1 MMTPHLMVSP
11 SPFLSL
17 KGPMRGG
24 EAHTLV
30 VRVYNEPAVL
40 AARIAS
46 IITSTETTVTRTLTL
61 VQKVA
66 AAAPTDPKSSG
77 FTAQGKR
84 KKTPKGQHVHNTRK
98 ATPRPLKRQGGTT
111 ATHPATHERLF
122 NMCLEH
128 EDVVTDVG
136 GAIAQT
142 TTTPDG
148 HKHGRGE
155 ATWWWL
161 VIWSGT
167 WAETPTMLHDAEG
180 RVGWSI
186 NIRGFLLQVKVF
198 CVGCG
203 GKNLPK

>member
-1 MMTPHLMVSP
+1 MRALLMGEVRMMMTPHLMVSP

-84 KKTPKGQHVHNTRK
+84 KKTPKGTQHEKSNSK
-98 ATPRPLKRQGGTT
+98 AAKTS
-111 ATHPATHERLF
+111 
-122 NMCLEH
+122 
-128 EDVVTDVG
+128 
-136 GAIAQT
+136 
-142 TTTPDG
+142 
-148 HKHGRGE
+148 RGDD
-155 ATWWWL
+155 
-161 VIWSGT
+161 S
-167 WAETPTMLHDAEG
+167 DA
-180 RVGWSI
+180 SSDT
-186 NIRGFLLQVKVF
+186 
-198 CVGCG
+198 
-203 GKNLPK
+203 

>member
-24 EAHTLV
+24 GTHTRC

-84 KKTPKGQHVHNTRK
+84 KKKRKGQHEKSNSK
-98 ATPRPLKRQGGTT
+98 AAKTS
-111 ATHPATHERLF
+111 
-122 NMCLEH
+122 
-128 EDVVTDVG
+128 
-136 GAIAQT
+136 
-142 TTTPDG
+142 
-148 HKHGRGE
+148 RGDD
-155 ATWWWL
+155 
-161 VIWSGT
+161 S
-167 WAETPTMLHDAEG
+167 DA
-180 RVGWSI
+180 SSDT
-186 NIRGFLLQVKVF
+186 
-198 CVGCG
+198 
-203 GKNLPK
+203 